1 MGSDCPYN
9 EFLGAPRAGDHSAG
23 VAAGSM
29 QRERE
34 RERGRADT
42 SDGSSG
48 IRNVRVMLRAFNLL
62 SVATLSVK

>member
-1 MGSDCPYN
+1 
-9 EFLGAPRAGDHSAG
+9 
-23 VAAGSM
+23 M
-29 QRERE
+29 QRERERERE